1 MTLATAA
8 AALLIILLAGILS
21 AARSPAGT
29 PGPVL
34 LWPDGAP
41 GARGDSP
48 EDARRQLVAAG
59 LAVTIKDFVGPLEGL
74 LPVDTTV
81 CGTDPQPGTKV
92 TRGTTVQV
100 SVAKLC

>member
-1 MTLATAA
+1 VIATAPD
-8 AALLIILLAGILS
+8 
-21 AARSPAGT
+21 RSPSLTAIRIT
-29 PGPVL
+29 RQALIEV
-34 LWPDGAP
+34 PDVT
-41 GARGDSP
+41 GDSP

-81 CGTDPQPGTKV
+81 CSTDPEAGSKV